1 MKDIQDIWQFFENLN
16 EYVYAAEIETNEL
29 VYMNRKTLDA
39 FGFHSVDDIQ
49 GKKCYE
55 VIQNSSVPCGMCN
68 NDKLCS
74 GKFEEWRYYN
84 PVIDKYMI
92 VKDTLVEDAETGK
105 RYRVEFSIDI
115 SEERAQD
122 KRIQKYR
129 AMEAVVNEG
138 LRVALAADTP
148 DETIQIILEHLGKVL
163 NAERTYIFEK
173 NAQGCDDNTYEWTAP
188 GIMPEKNHLQNLPP
202 EVCANWYQLFSEGEI
217 VLITDLEEI
226 REKDPL
232 QYENLKRQ
240 GIRSVVV
247 LPLYDRGNIIA
258 FYGADNPPCDS
269 LQYTSSMLRIMGYFL
284 VSCIKRRNLMQKLM
298 DMSYKDPMTGLGNR
312 FALSVFV
319 DEMDKEAG
327 LGVIYGD
334 ITSLKCV
341 NDCEGHVAGDHLILR
356 ACGCL
361 IEVFDGYGIFRMGG
375 DELLV
380 LCPGIAAEDLEE
392 RIAKL
397 HTLMEE
403 RSVNMAIGSLWSAQA
418 VTDLDAFLREAE
430 KQMYENKAEYYRK
443 HGIDRRRR

>member
-29 VYMNRKTLDA
+29 VYMNRKTLDE

-55 VIQNSSVPCGMCN
+55 VIQNSSVQCGMCN
-68 NDKLCS
+68 NDKLCA

-129 AMEAVVNEG
+129 AMEVVVNEG

-148 DETIQIILEHLGKVL
+148 DETIQIILEHLGKAL

-188 GIMPEKNHLQNLPP
+188 GIMPEKDHLQNLPP
-202 EVCANWYQLFSEGEI
+202 EVCANWYQIFSEGEF
-217 VLITDLEEI
+217 VLIPDPEEI
-226 REKDPL
+226 RESDPL

-240 GIRSVVV
+240 GIHSVVV
-247 LPLYDRGNIIA
+247 LPLYDRGDIVA
-258 FYGADNPPCDS
+258 FYGADNPPSDS

-284 VSCIKRRNLMQKLM
+284 VSCIKRRNLMRKLM

-327 LGVIYGD
+327 LGVLYAD

-341 NDCEGHVAGDHLILR
+341 NDSEGHVAGDRLILR

-361 IEVFDGYGIFRMGG
+361 MEVFDGYGIFRMGG

-380 LCPGIAAEDLEE
+380 LCPGIAPEELEE

-403 RSVNMAIGSLWSAQA
+403 CSVNMAVGSLWRAQA
-418 VTDLDAFLREAE
+418 VTDLDALLREAE
-430 KQMYENKAEYYRK
+430 KQMYEDKAEYYRK
-443 HGIDRRRR
+443 HGIDRRQR